1 MSDDNYKEL
10 KKSVDRNTE
19 KIDELKDGQARL
31 EGRFDNLEGRFDVL
45 EGRFDGLETRFDVL
59 EGRFD
64 LLEGRFDVL
73 EGRFDGLETRADA
86 TEARADKFE
95 SYVLAEF
102 AELKAS
108 VNFLSEKIDH
118 NAKKHSQE
126 LARYFQMVLEQSRHD
141 MKLFAEG
148 INANSARLDN
158 LEPRVDRLESAS

>member
-19 KIDELKDGQARL
+19 KIDELKDGQTRL
-31 EGRFDNLEGRFDVL
+31 EGRFDNLEGRFDV
-45 EGRFDGLETRFDVL
+45 
-59 EGRFD
+59 
-64 LLEGRFDVL
+64 LEGRFDVL

-126 LARYFQMVLEQSRHD
+126 LARYFQMVVEQSRHD

-148 INANSARLDN
+148 INGNSARLDN
-158 LEPRVDRLESAS
+158 LEPRVDRLESASLESAS

>member
-31 EGRFDNLEGRFDVL
+31 EGRFDNLEGRFDV
-45 EGRFDGLETRFDVL
+45 
-59 EGRFD
+59 
-64 LLEGRFDVL
+64 LEGRFDVL

-126 LARYFQMVLEQSRHD
+126 LARYFQMVLEQSRHE

>member
-19 KIDELKDGQARL
+19 KIDELKDGQTRL
-31 EGRFDNLEGRFDVL
+31 EGRFDN
-45 EGRFDGLETRFDVL
+45 
-59 EGRFD
+59 
-64 LLEGRFDVL
+64 LEGRFDVL

-86 TEARADKFE
+86 TEARADTFE

>member
-1 MSDDNYKEL
+1 MSDDNFKEL

-19 KIDELKDGQARL
+19 KIDELKDGQTRL
-31 EGRFDNLEGRFDVL
+31 ESRFDNLEGRFDVL
-45 EGRFDGLETRFDVL
+45 ESRFDGLES
-59 EGRFD
+59 
-64 LLEGRFDVL
+64 
-73 EGRFDGLETRADA
+73 RADA

-126 LARYFQMVLEQSRHD
+126 LARYFQMVVEQSRHD

-148 INANSARLDN
+148 INGNSARLDN

>member
-19 KIDELKDGQARL
+19 KIDELKDGQTRL
-31 EGRFDNLEGRFDVL
+31 EGRFDN
-45 EGRFDGLETRFDVL
+45 
-59 EGRFD
+59 
-64 LLEGRFDVL
+64 LEGRFDVL

-126 LARYFQMVLEQSRHD
+126 LARYFQMVLEQSRHE

>member
-19 KIDELKDGQARL
+19 KIDELKDGQTRL

-45 EGRFDGLETRFDVL
+45 EGRFDV
-59 EGRFD
+59 
-64 LLEGRFDVL
+64 LEGRFDVL

-86 TEARADKFE
+86 TEARADTFE

-126 LARYFQMVLEQSRHD
+126 LARYFQMVLEQSRHE

>member
-45 EGRFDGLETRFDVL
+45 EGRFDGLETR
-59 EGRFD
+59 
-64 LLEGRFDVL
+64 
-73 EGRFDGLETRADA
+73 ADA
-86 TEARADKFE
+86 TEARADTFE

-126 LARYFQMVLEQSRHD
+126 LARYFQMVLEQSRHE

>member
-31 EGRFDNLEGRFDVL
+31 EGRFDN
-45 EGRFDGLETRFDVL
+45 
-59 EGRFD
+59 
-64 LLEGRFDVL
+64 LEGRFDVL

>member
-31 EGRFDNLEGRFDVL
+31 EGRFDS
-45 EGRFDGLETRFDVL
+45 
-59 EGRFD
+59 
-64 LLEGRFDVL
+64 LEGRFDVL

-126 LARYFQMVLEQSRHD
+126 LARYFQMVLEQSRHE

>member
-45 EGRFDGLETRFDVL
+45 EGRFDV
-59 EGRFD
+59 
-64 LLEGRFDVL
+64 LEGRFDVL

-86 TEARADKFE
+86 TEARADTFE

>member
-45 EGRFDGLETRFDVL
+45 EGRFDV
-59 EGRFD
+59 
-64 LLEGRFDVL
+64 LEGRFDVL

-126 LARYFQMVLEQSRHD
+126 LARYFQMVLEQSRHE

>member
-31 EGRFDNLEGRFDVL
+31 EGRFDN
-45 EGRFDGLETRFDVL
+45 
-59 EGRFD
+59 
-64 LLEGRFDVL
+64 LEGRFDVL

-126 LARYFQMVLEQSRHD
+126 LARYFQMVLEQSRHE